1 MSKLTEEDMKEIIA
15 RRDKRFDGRFYFGV
29 KTTGIYCRPVCPAR
43 PKPENILIFK
53 SSSEAEKQ
61 GFRPCLRCRPD
72 LAPAHKL
79 LDGTMNT
86 VSRALRIIHT
96 TSGDQ
101 LNVASLAESMG
112 MTDRHLRRLFDE
124 HLGASPIEIMITQ
137 RLHFAKQALQETRL
151 PISEIALAS
160 GFKSIRRFNEAFKE
174 RFHDS
179 PSELRESNDAKNRVA
194 IKDQNAITLRIPI
207 HAPYDWQSVLAYLA
221 RHAAYGIELI
231 EGSTYR
237 RFVPING
244 TFGSFV
250 VSHEPK
256 QNFLLVQFYDIPLS
270 GIRAILARIKI
281 LFDTDHNP
289 VTLVSSKHLKPAGVR
304 VPASFD
310 PFEVAVSII
319 LSQLVS
325 TQNAR
330 TQLRKL
336 IEMFGTQI
344 GFFESQVVFEFPSP
358 AKLITASIEKIGLTK
373 TKSGAIRELA
383 AMLATETFDFQ
394 NHTDFDTAT
403 KMLLGIKGIG
413 PWTAAMIAMRCLGNP
428 DAFPKTDLII
438 ERALTSG
445 LVEESDWSSSRAYLV
460 HCLWRD
466 YGDQLSKAK
475 GIKK

>member
-1 MSKLTEEDMKEIIA
+1 MSKLSEKDMKEIIA

-29 KTTGIYCRPVCPAR
+29 KTTGIYCRPICPAR
-43 PKPENILIFK
+43 PKLENILIFK

-61 GFRPCLRCRPD
+61 GYRPCLRCRPD

-86 VSRALRIIHT
+86 VSRALRIIHN
-96 TSGDQ
+96 TSGDE
-101 LNVASLAESMG
+101 LKVTSLAESMG

-137 RLHFAKQALQETRL
+137 RLHFAKQALQETYL

-160 GFKSIRRFNEAFKE
+160 GFQSIRRFNEAFKE
-174 RFHDS
+174 RFQAS
-179 PSELRESNDAKNRVA
+179 PSEVRGSKSIQNRIAMKN
-194 IKDQNAITLRIPI
+194 QNAITLRIPI
-207 HAPYDWQSVLAYLA
+207 HAPYDWLAVIAYLA
-221 RHAAYGIELI
+221 RHAAYGIELV

-237 RFVPING
+237 RFVPINSS
-244 TFGSFV
+244 FGSFV
-250 VSHEPK
+250 VSQETK
-256 QNFLLVQFYDIPLS
+256 QTFLTVQFYDIPLS
-270 GIRAILARIKI
+270 EVRSVLTRIKT

-289 VTLVSSKHLKPAGVR
+289 VDLSASKKLKPAGVR

-310 PFEVAVSII
+310 PFEIAVSII

-330 TQLRKL
+330 TQLKKL

-344 GFFESQVVFEFPSP
+344 GSFEGQPVFEFPSP
-358 AKLITASIEKIGLTK
+358 AKIATAPLEKIGLTK
-373 TKSGAIRELA
+373 TKAGAIRDLATMLA
-383 AMLATETFDFQ
+383 AGTFNFQ
-394 NHTDFDTAT
+394 NHIDFETAT
-403 KMLLGIKGIG
+403 KTLLEIRGIG

-445 LVEESDWSSSRAYLV
+445 LVVESDWSSSRAYLV